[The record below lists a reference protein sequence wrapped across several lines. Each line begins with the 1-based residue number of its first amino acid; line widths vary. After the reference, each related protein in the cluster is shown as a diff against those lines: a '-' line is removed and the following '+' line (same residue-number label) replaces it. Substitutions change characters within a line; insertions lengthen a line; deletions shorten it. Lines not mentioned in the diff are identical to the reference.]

1 MMVMTLTVTL
11 IDDPT
16 ITNIIASPGI
26 EATKTAT
33 ITDNNSDGLLG
44 KGDFV
49 RYDIEVTNTGNIN
62 LQGVS
67 IFDQFFDNNG
77 RTLNLISGPT
87 YTGANL
93 GSAEGSLQAS
103 ETANYIAYY
112 IIEQAVVDA
121 GGLSN
126 QVIAS
131 ASSENSNI
139 SDVSDDG
146 DDNDGNTSN
155 DPTVTTITS
164 SPSIEVTK
172 ISQVTDNG
180 DGLTGVGDV
189 INYSISVRN
198 TGNVTLNGTTITDIL
213 QDGNGNT
220 INLSNGPTYGGSS
233 QNSING
239 VLIPGEQATYNA
251 YLIVNQSHVNTGLVS
266 NTVNVVGS
274 SPGQSNDVTDQSDDG
289 NDADGNTENDSTV
302 TYFDI
307 NPGLEVTK
315 TSNVIDTNSNGN
327 TDLGDSIVYTITVQ
341 NTGNVVLSN
350 LSLTDIL
357 TDGNNN
363 TLSYSVPI
371 SFNNSSSGSTVG
383 NLDINEIATYTAT
396 YTIVQ
401 SDVDSG
407 RVINTVTAVASDP
420 LNTSSVSDQSD
431 DGIDSD
437 GNTTNDITET
447 LLYKNPLVEATKT
460 AMVIDSNSN
469 NTNDSGDVIVYTITV
484 QNTGNVS
491 LSNLTLEDNLT
502 DGDGNALALSAGP
515 VFTSSNAN
523 STQGNLTVGEV
534 ATYTATY
541 TISQLAANTQSI
553 INSVQ
558 VTASSP
564 GNSNNV
570 FDISDDGDDSDGNT
584 SSDPTV
590 ITTTSGGSLEVTK
603 IASVVDNGD
612 GTNGAG
618 DTINYTITIENI
630 GGQTITGISLV
641 DNLTDNNGISLT
653 LDQGP
658 NYVSS
663 SSGSLEG
670 TLVAGEIASYS
681 ASFVITDAAAN
692 SGLIQNT
699 VVVTG
704 SSPGN
709 TNDITDTSDDGNDS
723 DGNTSDDPTVV
734 YTSLAPELEVTKT
747 ATVADNGDGINGEGD
762 TINYTITAA
771 NTGNVSI
778 TSLSL
783 VDLLTDGNGNALTL
797 TSGPTFVSN
806 SSGSPQGSIVPNE
819 ISTYSA
825 SYLISNAASL
835 SGQIQNTVTV
845 TGSSPGNTN
854 DVTDQSDDGDD
865 TDGNTTNDPTV
876 VSIAPLK
883 SIEVTKIS
891 QITDDGDGENG
902 VGDTINY
909 TITIENTGNITINT
923 LSLVDTLTDGNGNA
937 LSLTTGPSF
946 ASNSDG
952 SAQGRIVAGETS
964 TYSATY
970 LITQQDVN
978 SGSVNNSVTV
988 TGSSPGNSNDVS
1000 DISDNGDDTDGN
1012 TTNDPTVVSFNINRS
1027 IESTKTAY
1035 TIDNGDGSV
1044 NAGDTIVYTI
1054 TINNTGS
1061 TQLSSITLIDTLK
1074 DGNNNV
1080 LQLSSGPLFVSSSQ
1094 GSLEGLLSPSESATY
1109 SATYLI
1115 TNSDAGTGKVI
1126 NTVTVNASSP
1136 GNNNDVTDISD
1147 DGDDSDGNTTDDPTV
1162 IEIISLPKIEV
1173 TKVASVTDLNNNGI
1187 NDVGDRIDYIITVE
1201 NKGNITISGLSY
1213 VDTLSDGSGRELILT
1228 SQPIFGSASQGSAE
1242 GILAPSETA
1251 NYTASY
1257 IIGQRAA
1264 DSGVI
1269 RNTIVFR
1276 GNSPGNVGNVF
1287 DVSDDGDDTDGNI
1300 ADDPTEVFTVSNVGM
1315 EVTKTAEITDNG
1327 DNETGAGDIITY
1339 TITIENKGNSTL
1351 SDLQI
1356 VDTLTD
1362 GNGNVLNL
1370 SNGPFFSGSS
1380 EGSSE
1385 GILIQG
1391 ETATYIAFYIIQD
1404 NDITSGQIINTAV
1417 ASATGPNQQTRIS
1430 DISDDG
1436 DDTDGNTTDDPTIV
1450 FLQEVPTIE
1459 VTKTAFIDNNND
1471 DLIDT
1476 GDMISFEISV
1486 ENTGNTILTNL
1497 VLEDTMTDGN
1507 GNALSLSN
1515 GPYFTGSTRGSL
1527 EGDLK
1532 IGESATY
1539 IAFYAIEQGAAD
1551 SGKIINTVMATADNI
1566 DGSITVS
1573 DVSDDGDDTDGNT
1586 QDDPTEVLISPN
1598 PLIEVTKTA
1607 STTIRDGG
1615 IAMEGDVIVF
1625 TIVVENKGNVKIE
1638 DLLIEDFMTNGDG
1651 TTIYLSTDLNLVSA
1665 TSGSSANSIA
1675 PGGILVFRAS
1685 YSITQSDII
1694 SGEIFNSVRVA
1705 GTALNYEGEVFDY
1718 SDDGDDED
1726 DNTVDDPTEIE
1737 LNGEYVPNIEIFEL
1751 VTPNNDQKNDYF
1763 IITGIEDYP
1772 DNILQI
1778 YNRWGVLVFEVEGY
1792 PGGGNSEAFR
1802 GFSNGRVT
1810 ISKDE
1815 KLPSGTYYYV
1825 LSFPGAN
1832 NPGKKEFVGYLY
1844 LQND

>member
-1 MMVMTLTVTL
+1 
-11 IDDPT
+11 
-16 ITNIIASPGI
+16 
-26 EATKTAT
+26 
-33 ITDNNSDGLLG
+33 
-44 KGDFV
+44 
-49 RYDIEVTNTGNIN
+49 
-62 LQGVS
+62 
-67 IFDQFFDNNG
+67 
-77 RTLNLISGPT
+77 
-87 YTGANL
+87 
-93 GSAEGSLQAS
+93 
-103 ETANYIAYY
+103 
-112 IIEQAVVDA
+112 
-121 GGLSN
+121 
-126 QVIAS
+126 
-131 ASSENSNI
+131 
-139 SDVSDDG
+139 
-146 DDNDGNTSN
+146 
-155 DPTVTTITS
+155 
-164 SPSIEVTK
+164 
-172 ISQVTDNG
+172 
-180 DGLTGVGDV
+180 VGDV

-213 QDGNGNT
+213 HDGNGNT

-266 NTVNVVGS
+266 NTVNVVAS

-327 TDLGDSIVYTITVQ
+327 NDLGDSIVYTITVQ

-371 SFNNSSSGSTVG
+371 SFNNSSSGSIVG

-437 GNTTNDITET
+437 GNTINDITET
-447 LLYKNPLVEATKT
+447 LLYNNSLVEATKT

-491 LSNLTLEDNLT
+491 LSNLTLVDNLT

-523 STQGNLTVGEV
+523 STQGNLKVGEV

-558 VTASSP
+558 VIASSP

-590 ITTTSGGSLEVTK
+590 ITTASGGSLEVTK

-618 DTINYTITIENI
+618 DTINYTITIENT

-658 NYVSS
+658 DYVSS

-692 SGLIQNT
+692 SGMIQNT

-709 TNDITDTSDDGNDS
+709 TNDITDTSDDGDDS
-723 DGNTSDDPTVV
+723 DGDTLDDPTVV
-734 YTSLAPELEVTKT
+734 YTSLVPELEVTKT

-762 TINYTITAA
+762 TINYTITVA
-771 NTGNVSI
+771 NTGNASI

-783 VDLLTDGNGNALTL
+783 LDLLTDGNGNVLTL

-835 SGQIQNTVTV
+835 SGQIENTVTV

-854 DVTDQSDDGDD
+854 DVSDQSDDGDD
-865 TDGNTTNDPTV
+865 TDGNTTNDSTL
-876 VSIAPLK
+876 VSIAPLG
-883 SIEVTKIS
+883 SIEVTKTYT
-891 QITDDGDGENG
+891 ITDDGDGNNG
-902 VGDTINY
+902 AGDTINY
-909 TITIENTGNITINT
+909 TITIQNTGNVTINT

-937 LSLTTGPSF
+937 LSLTTGPNF
-946 ASNSDG
+946 VSNSNG
-952 SAQGRIVAGETS
+952 SLEGTILTGEVS
-964 TYSATY
+964 TYNATY
-970 LITQQDVN
+970 QITQQDVN

-988 TGSSPGNSNDVS
+988 TGSSPGNINDVS
-1000 DISDNGDDTDGN
+1000 DISDDGDDTDGN
-1012 TTNDPTVVSFNINRS
+1012 TSNDPTVVIFDINKS
-1027 IESTKTAY
+1027 IEATKTAY

-1080 LQLSSGPLFVSSSQ
+1080 LQLSSGPLFISSTQ
-1094 GSLEGLLSPSESATY
+1094 GSSPGLLNPSESATY
-1109 SATYLI
+1109 SATYAI
-1115 TNSDAGTGKVI
+1115 SNSDAGTGRVV
-1126 NTVTVNASSP
+1126 NSVTVNASSP
-1136 GNNNDVTDISD
+1136 GNTNDVSDISD
-1147 DGDDSDGNTTDDPTV
+1147 DGDDTDGNTRDDPTV
-1162 IEIISLPKIEV
+1162 IEILSLPEIEV
-1173 TKVASVTDLNNNGI
+1173 TKLATVTDTNGNGI

-1201 NKGNITISGLSY
+1201 NKGNTVVSGLSY
-1213 VDTLSDGSGRELILT
+1213 IDTLTDGSGREIILT
-1228 SQPIFGSASQGSAE
+1228 TQPNFDIASLNSPE
-1242 GILAPSETA
+1242 GILQPSEIAT
-1251 NYTASY
+1251 YTASY

-1269 RNTIVFR
+1269 RNTIIFR
-1276 GNSPGNVGNVF
+1276 GNSPGNIGDVS
-1287 DVSDDGDDTDGNI
+1287 DVSDDGDDTDGNTQ
-1300 ADDPTEVFTVSNVGM
+1300 DDLTEIFTVSNVAM
-1315 EVTKTAEITDNG
+1315 EVTKTAEVTDNG
-1327 DNETGAGDIITY
+1327 DNEIGAGDIITY
-1339 TITIENKGNSTL
+1339 TITVENRGNSTL

-1362 GNGNVLNL
+1362 GNDNILTL

-1385 GILIQG
+1385 GILIEG
-1391 ETATYIAFYIIQD
+1391 ETATYIGFYIIK
-1404 NDITSGQIINTAV
+1404 DIDIISGQIINTV
-1417 ASATGPNQQTRIS
+1417 EASATGPNQLARIT

-1436 DDTDGNTTDDPTIV
+1436 DDTDGNTLDDPTV
-1450 FLQEVPTIE
+1450 VYLQEVPSLE
-1459 VTKTAFIDNNND
+1459 VTKIASIENNND

-1476 GDMISFEISV
+1476 GDMILFEILI

-1497 VLEDTMTDGN
+1497 SLVDTMTDGN
-1507 GNALSLSN
+1507 GNLLSLSN
-1515 GPYFTGSTRGSL
+1515 GPFFTGSSLGSL
-1527 EGDLK
+1527 EGELK
-1532 IGESATY
+1532 IGEFASY
-1539 IAFYAIEQGAAD
+1539 IAFYTIEQTAAD
-1551 SGKIINTVMATADNI
+1551 TGRIVNSILATAENV
-1566 DGSITVS
+1566 DGTIQIS
-1573 DVSDDGDDTDGNT
+1573 DVSDDGDDNDGNIL
-1586 QDDPTEVLISPN
+1586 DDPTVVLISPN
-1598 PLIEVTKTA
+1598 PSLEVTKTVT
-1607 STTIRDGG
+1607 STSDDYIS
-1615 IAMEGDVIVF
+1615 IVGDEIIF
-1625 TIVVENKGNVKIE
+1625 DIMIENTGNVRID
-1638 DLLIEDFMTNGDG
+1638 DLVIQDFMLNGYG
-1651 TTIYLSTDLNLVSA
+1651 TTIYLTTNPYLVS
-1665 TSGSSANSIA
+1665 SSDGSSETSIA
-1675 PGGILVFRAS
+1675 PGGTLLFRAN
-1685 YSITQSDII
+1685 YFITQSDIL
-1694 SGEIFNSVRVA
+1694 SGEIINSVRVS
-1705 GTALNYEGEVFDY
+1705 GSALNYDDEVYDY
-1718 SDDGDDED
+1718 SDDGDDQD
-1726 DNTVDDPTEIE
+1726 DNIVDDPTEIS
-1737 LNGEYVPNIEIFEL
+1737 LQGEFISNIEIFEL
-1751 VTPNNDQKNDYF
+1751 VTPNNDNKNDYF
-1763 IITGIEDYP
+1763 IISGIEDYP
-1772 DNILQI
+1772 NNNLQI
-1778 YNRWGVLVFEVEGY
+1778 YNRWGVIVFEVDSY
-1792 PGGGNSEAFR
+1792 PGRGISEAFK
-1802 GFSNGRVT
+1802 GYSKGRVT

-1815 KLPSGTYYYV
+1815 KLSSGTYYYV
-1825 LSFPGAN
+1825 LTFPGED
-1832 NPGKKEFVGYLY
+1832 NPGKKQYTGYLY